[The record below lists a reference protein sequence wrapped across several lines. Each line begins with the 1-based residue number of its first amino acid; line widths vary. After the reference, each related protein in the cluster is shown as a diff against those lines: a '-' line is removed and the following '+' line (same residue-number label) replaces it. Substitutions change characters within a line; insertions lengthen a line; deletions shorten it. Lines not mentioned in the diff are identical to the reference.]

1 MSETLNSWTPQEII
15 TVVATSIG
23 MLSSILTVVLLF
35 QMTST
40 LNFFKNM
47 FERIYNSSSRIQ
59 ETTDYMQQK
68 WDGAITSSSDSIEY
82 IKSKWDSISDISSL
96 RNKTSSA
103 ISSVGE
109 KIKSLNTRES
119 SVEKE
124 EELKGT
130 GKKGILED
138 GIKDLVRNVMNNK
151 G

>member
-82 IKSKWDSISDISSL
+82 IKSKWDS
-96 RNKTSSA
+96 
-103 ISSVGE
+103 
-109 KIKSLNTRES
+109 
-119 SVEKE
+119 
-124 EELKGT
+124 
-130 GKKGILED
+130 
-138 GIKDLVRNVMNNK
+138 
-151 G
+151 

>member
-1 MSETLNSWTPQEII
+1 
-15 TVVATSIG
+15 
-23 MLSSILTVVLLF
+23 
-35 QMTST
+35 
-40 LNFFKNM
+40 
-47 FERIYNSSSRIQ
+47 SSRIQ